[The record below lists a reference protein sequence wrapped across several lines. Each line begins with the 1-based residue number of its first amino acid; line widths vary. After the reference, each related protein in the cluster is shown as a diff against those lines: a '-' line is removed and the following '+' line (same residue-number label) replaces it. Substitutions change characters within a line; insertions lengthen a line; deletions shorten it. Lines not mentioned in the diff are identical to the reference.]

1 MNFLTHCKHFPPN
14 RYHLGPRVLTQSHST
29 SSRARG
35 LFLDYF
41 KSADH
46 EIIPSSSVLPPPHDK
61 SLSFTNAG
69 MNQFKSVFQGE
80 TRAAYRRAANSQ
92 KCVRVGGK
100 HNDLSLVG
108 KERTQTLTLLLTTS
122 SLFSR
127 SGQHSPHHVRD
138 VGLLVLRRLLEG

>member
-1 MNFLTHCKHFPPN
+1 MNILTYCKHIQAN

-41 KSADH
+41 KRADH

-69 MNQFKSVFQGE
+69 MNQFKAVFQGE
-80 TRAAYRRAANSQ
+80 AGAAFRRAANSQ

-108 KERTQTLTLLLTTS
+108 KTENNQNTEAAHHTNISLL
-122 SLFSR
+122 
-127 SGQHSPHHVRD
+127 
-138 VGLLVLRRLLEG
+138 